1 MGSTPKWST
10 IFGVLMIFMD
20 MNKSELKKLI
30 KEVIDENAVDGGTFP
45 EIMELRNTIL
55 QALDTFDDVTQH
67 LQSRQEVNYKK
78 SLGILFNQ
86 LVKAARL
93 AKNNAK

>member
-1 MGSTPKWST
+1 
-10 IFGVLMIFMD
+10 MD
-20 MNKSELKKLI
+20 MKKSELRKLI
-30 KEVIDENAVDGGTFP
+30 KEVMDESVSDGGTFP

-55 QALDTFDDVTQH
+55 QALDTFDDVTQYV
-67 LQSRQEVNYKK
+67 QSRNETSYKK